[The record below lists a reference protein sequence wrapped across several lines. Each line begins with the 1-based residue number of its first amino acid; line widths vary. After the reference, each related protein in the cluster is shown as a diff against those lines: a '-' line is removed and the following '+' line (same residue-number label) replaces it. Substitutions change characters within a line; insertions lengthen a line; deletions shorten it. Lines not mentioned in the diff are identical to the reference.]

1 MSAQA
6 LGAIA
11 MRRMVLK
18 RMMPAT
24 AVVLAAAPA
33 AAVDPQSAAKML
45 EPSVVRVLAIG
56 PDGAA
61 SGTRQM

>member
-1 MSAQA
+1 
-6 LGAIA
+6 
-11 MRRMVLK
+11 MVLK